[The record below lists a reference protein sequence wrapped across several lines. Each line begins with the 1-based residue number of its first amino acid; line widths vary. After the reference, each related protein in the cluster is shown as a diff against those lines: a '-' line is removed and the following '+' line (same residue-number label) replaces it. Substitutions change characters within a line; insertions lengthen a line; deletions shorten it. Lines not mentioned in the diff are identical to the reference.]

1 VNFGHARW
9 REWRDEAA
17 DAAAWLAQRPGRALL
32 VPDHVRAECFGK
44 ASSVELGRANRDT
57 WFLVSG
63 AADQACVA
71 RGDAGRAIHYSPP
84 MLP

>member
-1 VNFGHARW
+1 V
-9 REWRDEAA
+9 
-17 DAAAWLAQRPGRALL
+17 QRPGRALL
-32 VPDHVRAECFGK
+32 VTERARAECFGT
-44 ASSVELGRANRDT
+44 ASSVELGRANRET

-63 AADQACVA
+63 AADEACVA